1 MSATVLVVLAAGC
14 APKEDQMSI
23 ESVMSAAQSAP
34 YSRFDDAGLAEIERS
49 RVVKV
54 DLRSGT
60 QTLAAPE
67 MALVIDGPLGRE
79 SLATRTIA
87 VETDTVADSLSQ
99 IVFWESADSVAA
111 AIAEVRYGIG
121 HWGFNESRVEN
132 WAKGLLQSEQEK
144 QSAKTFVSCGV
155 SRSGWYRVFK

>member
-60 QTLAAPE
+60 QTLAA
-67 MALVIDGPLGRE
+67 LGMR
-79 SLATRTIA
+79 SKSMGAGLG
-87 VETDTVADSLSQ
+87 DPDSLSQ
-99 IVFWESADSVAA
+99 IVFWESSDSVAA

-144 QSAKTFVSCGV
+144 QSA
-155 SRSGWYRVFK
+155 